1 MRQGNAM
8 PLQLEFSQ
16 APSFSKAYRR
26 VLFSRRRGMK
36 PGDEL
41 PAITA
46 TWKGA
51 HLDAEN
57 LQAYRDV
64 CQITSEPG
72 LPIHYPHVL
81 ISPLHITML
90 TEPEYP
96 LPLLGAVHLRNH
108 AIRYRTIED
117 NETLDLTATIAG
129 HRFCKQGIE
138 TDVDS
143 WATVGDEV
151 VWRERTTFLTRKKGL
166 PDDPASSLADVF
178 PWPDEE
184 AGEEHLAFNIG
195 AKTGKRYAKIS
206 GDYNPIHI
214 SKWMAK
220 MFGFKRD
227 IAHGMWGVA
236 RATADLPELATDGPV
251 RLDVMFKG
259 PLFMTKDVVVRRHS
273 LESGTSL
280 RLFVGSDPRP
290 AMLVTVRPT
299 TPDALPETAPA

>member
-1 MRQGNAM
+1 MRQGNSM
-8 PLQLEFSQ
+8 SLQLDFSE

-26 VLFSRRRGMK
+26 VLFGARRGMK
-36 PGDEL
+36 AGDEL

-51 HLDAEN
+51 TLDENN

-64 CQITSEPG
+64 CQITAEPG

-108 AIRYRTIED
+108 AIRYRAIE
-117 NETLDLTATIAG
+117 ERESLDLTATIAG

-143 WATVGDEV
+143 CAMVGDEV

-166 PDDPASSLADVF
+166 PEAPSSALADVF
-178 PWPDEE
+178 PWPEDME
-184 AGEEHLAFNIG
+184 GEEHLAFTIG

-227 IAHGMWGVA
+227 IAHGMWGVT
-236 RATADLPELATDGPV
+236 RATADLPELTSDGPV

-259 PLFMTKDVVVRRHS
+259 PLFMTKEVVVRRQS
-273 LESGTSL
+273 LDNGTSL
-280 RLFVGSDPRP
+280 RLFVDSDPRP
-290 AMLVTVRPT
+290 AMLVSVRET
-299 TPDALPETAPA
+299 TPNALPEAAPA